1 VVISSR
7 LLPIR
12 NAGAPSRSP
21 RPALRRRLP
30 SQFHFATS
38 HVCDLRV
45 VSAAIVLRSSVPDVW
60 TQGCRHAGGRH
71 AHSAG
76 TLGLSS
82 RLRPLP
88 SSAWRSGSPSAISHP
103 GNGPFSSNGPIAAFA
118 KRFSMHSLEQLHS
131 ITQTMLKSHKQRAAT
146 TTFRSQPSADHEMER
161 LPYGPEIPASAA
173 RRSVRRKPHQP
184 FWPPSFGRSARQ
196 GAPP

>member
-1 VVISSR
+1 VGQGAVDIARRFEGDPDVPGQAAKESAQAVISSR

-45 VSAAIVLRSSVPDVW
+45 VSAAIVLRPSVPDVW

-76 TLGLSS
+76 TLGL
-82 RLRPLP
+82 
-88 SSAWRSGSPSAISHP
+88 
-103 GNGPFSSNGPIAAFA
+103 
-118 KRFSMHSLEQLHS
+118 
-131 ITQTMLKSHKQRAAT
+131 
-146 TTFRSQPSADHEMER
+146 
-161 LPYGPEIPASAA
+161 
-173 RRSVRRKPHQP
+173 
-184 FWPPSFGRSARQ
+184 
-196 GAPP
+196 